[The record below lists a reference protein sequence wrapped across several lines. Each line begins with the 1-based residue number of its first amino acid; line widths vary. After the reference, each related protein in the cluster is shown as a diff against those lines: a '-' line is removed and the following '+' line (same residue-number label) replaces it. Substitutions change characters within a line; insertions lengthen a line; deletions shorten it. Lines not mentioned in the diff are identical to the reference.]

1 MGASGGPNTV
11 HDGLVFSVD
20 AADKNSYIGSG
31 TTWSDLSSYG
41 NNGTLS
47 GSGGA
52 NSRIGTVSSSFKAMA
67 FNGSSDYIE
76 FGDTDGLDIRTST
89 ATVEA
94 WFQVDPTVTD
104 SRKIFAKYLHNSG
117 DEPGWYMDFDHDGT
131 PRIFFDWGAGSSR
144 YAFAQQTS
152 ANGGPNVTGSSAVW
166 HHLVGTTGD
175 GNFTK
180 IYLDGNFV
188 TSSTLNQPS
197 GDNNSDARA
206 MIGAQVN
213 YGTGVPWGHLKGLVG
228 AVRLYNKALS
238 TKEVLEN
245 FNAQRT
251 RFGV

>member
-1 MGASGGPNTV
+1 MGASGGPSIV
-11 HDGLVFSVD
+11 HDGLVFGVD
-20 AADKNSYIGSG
+20 AADKVSFSSGS
-31 TTWSDLSSYG
+31 TTWYDLSTNG
-41 NNGTLS
+41 NNGILS
-47 GSGGA
+47 GSGGTVGT
-52 NSRIGTVSSSFKAMA
+52 IGTVSSSFKAMA

-76 FGDTDGLDIRTST
+76 FGDTDDLDIRTST

-104 SRKIFAKYLHNSG
+104 SRKIFTKYLHNSG
-117 DEPGWYMDFDHDGT
+117 NEEGWYMDFDHDGT

-152 ANGGPNVTGSSAVW
+152 TNGGPNVTGSSAVW

-188 TSSTLNQPS
+188 TSSIVNQPS

-206 MIGAQVN
+206 MIGAQLN
-213 YGTGVPWGHLKGLVG
+213 YGTGEIWGHLKGLVG

-238 TKEVLEN
+238 AKEISQN
-245 FNAQRT
+245 FNAKRS